1 MRLVPSTAACSSLLA
16 LLAGLTLASRA
27 TAQSA
32 STAQPIDAEY
42 TAKIRELTPT
52 DPKWRFTTELGT
64 ISGVADGA
72 DAAQGPRVRPRDG
85 RETLARGGHQP
96 VLPRRGGGA
105 VLARSSPLGMSD
117 ENREEFVLAVGERGD
132 VRRLDEY
139 RAMAARLADPRGLS
153 AAERARPV
161 REAKPI
167 TGCSAPSTRP
177 RRGARRC

>member
-1 MRLVPSTAACSSLLA
+1 MIRQLANLAGVPFRADSARTRLAAFHQTTTPTQVAPMRLVPSTAACSSLLA

-96 VLPRRGGGA
+96 VLPRRGGGGGA
-105 VLARSSPLGMSD
+105 GARSSPLGMSD
-117 ENREEFVLAVGERGD
+117 ENREEFVLAAGERGD
-132 VRRLDEY
+132 DPP
-139 RAMAARLADPRGLS
+139 AR
-153 AAERARPV
+153 
-161 REAKPI
+161 
-167 TGCSAPSTRP
+167 
-177 RRGARRC
+177 